1 MEELKKISALL
12 VCLLASIALNACA
25 TVKPWERGVLAKKEM
40 AWQLDPMASSL
51 QGHIYFSKEGSSG
64 GGQAAGGGCGCN

>member
-1 MEELKKISALL
+1 MALL
-12 VCLLASIALNACA
+12 KNISVLMLYLLVSIALNACT

-40 AWQLDPMASSL
+40 AWQIDPMASSL
-51 QGHIYFSKEGSSG
+51 HGHIYFSKEGSSG